1 MSGLAALAACHYLP
15 EMREKIFTVLYKAIN
30 STAKELQDAGKEAMK
45 KVRWGEGGEGGGGC
59 VSVEGGAVEWLQVYQ
74 QPSRM
79 VQFLYIILYMYLFIL
94 S

>member
-45 KVRWGEGGEGGGGC
+45 KVRWGGGRGEGGGEGRGGRG
-59 VSVEGGAVEWLQVYQ
+59 EGGGRREEL
-74 QPSRM
+74 
-79 VQFLYIILYMYLFIL
+79 
-94 S
+94 